1 MARRSVLRDVAI
13 PPPQIRRGP
22 PCHILVMSN
31 DIHIVLD
38 TEQSQLRTV
47 VPSKKKHSRLMHLLL
62 FLFLLG
68 LSACGGKETVSVPQ
82 KSQTPVPV
90 PQRPQ
95 APDEA
100 IINMLNNIKA
110 YGYDDSP
117 AINQGLGGLWINWRY
132 GTNPLQTNLNASGDP
147 DGPEINPPR
156 HDPLTDLR
164 YVEALWMYKN
174 RHPSDTQFDG
184 EISRYSAIV
193 KAEFGEDSHN
203 QRGWVYDIL
212 VHIYH
217 LSHDPFYQQAAHHLV
232 AYLYTTEF
240 HADTGLFYQTKTTIP
255 NGYYRVDLALEDAC
269 AMLQE
274 GTLSNQ
280 PAWKMAG
287 QKILQQLYATAYLPQ
302 YHEFLFMLNN
312 IVLPNGQLNPTPS
325 IFRKTNV
332 EGGQIRMGA
341 VGLEVL
347 SLLHAY
353 MVTDDHTLLNDATD
367 LLDPLTITNNAL
379 GLWDTKYQGYF
390 SAAIFSGPDAKHP
403 GTMKIN
409 KGYKETGRQLQMLEA
424 FVVANTLI
432 NHRYQNMQDAML
444 QVALN
449 KAYYPPQCGVLYAAS
464 DTWQM
469 LKTKDGKP
477 LDWTTTEAMGIAF
490 EALFSVGDAHPW

>member
-1 MARRSVLRDVAI
+1 MKYIAK
-13 PPPQIRRGP
+13 
-22 PCHILVMSN
+22 SN
-31 DIHIVLD
+31 NIYNVSQVI
-38 TEQSQLRTV
+38 QSQLSSV
-47 VPSKKKHSRLMHLLL
+47 VTSKKKRGWSLHLLL

-68 LSACGGKETVSVPQ
+68 LSACGENAT
-82 KSQTPVPV
+82 VPV
-90 PQRPQ
+90 PSRPQ
-95 APDEA
+95 SPDEA
-100 IINMLNNIKA
+100 ISNMLNNIKT
-110 YGYDDSP
+110 YGYDNDP
-117 AINQGLGGLWINWRY
+117 AINHGLGGLWINWRY
-132 GTNPLQTNLNASGDP
+132 GTNPLQTNLNNSGDP
-147 DGPEINPPR
+147 DGSAIEPPR

-193 KAEFGEDSHN
+193 KAEFGENPHN
-203 QRGWVYDIL
+203 ERGWVYDIL

-240 HADTGLFYQTKTTIP
+240 HADTGIFYQTKASMP
-255 NGYYRVDLALEDAC
+255 NGSYRVDLALEDAC

-302 YHEFLFMLNN
+302 YHQFLYMLNN
-312 IVLPNGQLNPTPS
+312 ILMPNGQLNPAPS
-325 IFRKTNV
+325 IYHGHYDKTNV

-341 VGLEVL
+341 VGLEAL

-353 MVTDDHTLLNDATD
+353 MVTHDHTLLDDATD
-367 LLDPLTITNNAL
+367 LLAPLTMTNNAL
-379 GLWDTKYQGYF
+379 GLWDTKDQGYF
-390 SAAIFSGPDAKHP
+390 SAAVFSGQDSKHP
-403 GTMKIN
+403 GTMKIS

-424 FVVANTLI
+424 FVVANTLT
-432 NHRYQNMQDAML
+432 NDRYQNMQEAML

-449 KAYYPPQCGVLYAAS
+449 KAYYPPQYGVLYEEAS
-464 DTWQM
+464 NWQI
-469 LKTKDGKP
+469 LQTKDGKP
-477 LDWTTTEAMGIAF
+477 MDYTTTEAMGIAF
-490 EALFSVGDAHPW
+490 EALFSVSDAHPW

>member
-1 MARRSVLRDVAI
+1 
-13 PPPQIRRGP
+13 
-22 PCHILVMSN
+22 MSN
-31 DIHIVLD
+31 GIDIVLHAD
-38 TEQSQLRTV
+38 LSPLRVMVTL
-47 VPSKKKHSRLMHLLL
+47 KKKHNRPLYLLL

-68 LSACGGKETVSVPQ
+68 FAACGSN
-82 KSQTPVPV
+82 SMVPV
-90 PQRPQ
+90 PPRPKS
-95 APDEA
+95 PDEA
-100 IINMLNNIKA
+100 IINMLNNIKT
-110 YGYDDSP
+110 YGYDDDP
-117 AINQGLGGLWINWRY
+117 AINHGLGGLWINWRY
-132 GTNPLQTNLNASGDP
+132 GTNPLQTNLNNSGDP

-174 RHPSDTQFDG
+174 RHPSDTQFDD
-184 EISRYSAIV
+184 EISRYSATV
-193 KAEFGEDSHN
+193 KAEFGEEPHN
-203 QRGWVYDIL
+203 ERGWVYDIL
-212 VHIYH
+212 VHIYN

-232 AYLYTTEF
+232 AYLYNTEF
-240 HADTGLFYQTKTTIP
+240 HVDTGLFYQTDATIP

-274 GTLSNQ
+274 GTLSNR

-302 YHEFLFMLNN
+302 YHEFLYQLSN
-312 IVLPNGQLNPTPS
+312 IVLPNGQLNPSPT
-325 IFRKTNV
+325 IFREYYNKTNI

-341 VGLEVL
+341 VGQEVL

-353 MVTDDHTLLNDATD
+353 MLTRDHVLLDDATEM
-367 LLDPLTITNNAL
+367 LDPLTITNNAL

-390 SAAIFSGPDAKHP
+390 SAAIFNGPDSKHP
-403 GTMKIN
+403 GAMKIS
-409 KGYKETGRQLQMLEA
+409 KGSKETGRQLQMLEA
-424 FVVANTLI
+424 FVVANTFT
-432 NHRYQNMQDAML
+432 NDRYHDMQDAML

-449 KAYYPPQCGVLYAAS
+449 KAYYPPQYGVLYEES
-464 DTWQM
+464 SSWQI